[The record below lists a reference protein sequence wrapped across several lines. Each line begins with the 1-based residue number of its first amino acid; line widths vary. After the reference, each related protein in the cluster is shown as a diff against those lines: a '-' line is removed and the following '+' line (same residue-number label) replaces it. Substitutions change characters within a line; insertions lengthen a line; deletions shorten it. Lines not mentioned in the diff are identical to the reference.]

1 MLLAALACALPLAAA
16 CDSRGDGAGS
26 SAPQGASGT
35 PAEFDGTV
43 RLGAALSETG
53 KYSVEGKD
61 SRQGYDTWERW
72 VNEEYGGIRI
82 GDDRYRAEIIYY
94 DDESDADTAGNLVQ
108 RLIDEDEVDFLL
120 GPYSSGLTT
129 GTSAIAEANNVIMVE
144 GNGTSDTMFERGFQN
159 LFLVATI
166 ASDYTLSGVEALA
179 NQGAETAVI
188 AHEDTSFPTA
198 VALGAQR
205 HLEANGVT
213 VLATETYPKDI
224 QDVSAIMTK
233 FRDLNPDIFV
243 GGGHYNDAVL
253 FVNSAKE
260 LGFEPDGM
268 LITVGPSNP
277 KLIDELGVD
286 VDGVLG
292 PTQWEA
298 TMAYEGPYFGR
309 AADYAA
315 YYEQLWGEPPVYQA
329 ASATAAALALHLAIE
344 AAGSTETDAVRNALR
359 TLSADT
365 FYGPISFDD
374 RGVND
379 SKPMGMVQVQ
389 HGEIHVVAPGS
400 AARARLQYPL
410 GDGTGRIS
418 GESSAWGQL
427 PQALVNGIALGG
439 MYAVLVLGFSVIWSV
454 MGVINFAHGEFVMI
468 GAYFAWLADE
478 WWGIDPFVS
487 VAAVFV
493 LMAALGYLTQRGL
506 VNRVID
512 RPHLVSLLVMF
523 GLAIILQNV
532 MKLIFSA
539 DFRRT
544 STALDGSWHLA
555 DGLTVPVTKFWILI
569 VALGVLGGLSVLL
582 ARTKLGKS
590 IRAAAQNREAARIV
604 GIDVGKVYVITFAL
618 CIGITGAAGALVSPV
633 LAIQPFQG
641 PPLTLKAFAITAVAG
656 LGSIRGALGGA
667 MVLGL
672 VEAGLA
678 IYVGGVGTNLAV
690 VASFVILVVALVLRP
705 QGIFGGLRPVNAT
718 AT

>member
-1 MLLAALACALPLAAA
+1 M
-16 CDSRGDGAGS
+16 
-26 SAPQGASGT
+26 
-35 PAEFDGTV
+35 
-43 RLGAALSETG
+43 
-53 KYSVEGKD
+53 EGKD
-61 SRQGYDTWERW
+61 SRQGYDTWVRW

-82 GDDRYRAEIIYY
+82 GDARYRAEIIYY

-198 VALGAQR
+198 VAQGARR
-205 HLEANGVT
+205 HLEVNGVT

-277 KLIDELGVD
+277 KLIDELGTD

-344 AAGSTETDAVRNALR
+344 AAASTETDAVRDALR

-365 FYGPISFDD
+365 FYG
-374 RGVND
+374 R
-379 SKPMGMVQVQ
+379 
-389 HGEIHVVAPGS
+389 S
-400 AARARLQYPL
+400 AST
-410 GDGTGRIS
+410 TGAS
-418 GESSAWGQL
+418 MTASPWGWCR
-427 PQALVNGIALGG
+427 
-439 MYAVLVLGFSVIWSV
+439 S
-454 MGVINFAHGEFVMI
+454 
-468 GAYFAWLADE
+468 
-478 WWGIDPFVS
+478 
-487 VAAVFV
+487 
-493 LMAALGYLTQRGL
+493 
-506 VNRVID
+506 
-512 RPHLVSLLVMF
+512 
-523 GLAIILQNV
+523 
-532 MKLIFSA
+532 
-539 DFRRT
+539 
-544 STALDGSWHLA
+544 STARSMSWPRVCCPRPA
-555 DGLTVPVTKFWILI
+555 PVP
-569 VALGVLGGLSVLL
+569 
-582 ARTKLGKS
+582 AR
-590 IRAAAQNREAARIV
+590 
-604 GIDVGKVYVITFAL
+604 
-618 CIGITGAAGALVSPV
+618 
-633 LAIQPFQG
+633 
-641 PPLTLKAFAITAVAG
+641 
-656 LGSIRGALGGA
+656 
-667 MVLGL
+667 
-672 VEAGLA
+672 
-678 IYVGGVGTNLAV
+678 
-690 VASFVILVVALVLRP
+690 
-705 QGIFGGLRPVNAT
+705 
-718 AT
+718 